1 MQEIIEKYL
10 DRLNKQYPKY
20 SDYTAHCSGLFTE
33 LLNCDYND
41 FPSANKSM
49 RYVKSILEELIT
61 YTFINVGVKN
71 YLKMIME
78 FFDLPEVKDFFSSAK
93 IDTNELYK
101 IIECV
106 KSRIIYWQGFE
117 NSPPEKHLKHILK
130 PLINTKLK

>member
-33 LLNCDYND
+33 LLNRDYND

-78 FFDLPEVKDFFSSAK
+78 FL
-93 IDTNELYK
+93 
-101 IIECV
+101 
-106 KSRIIYWQGFE
+106 IYR
-117 NSPPEKHLKHILK
+117 
-130 PLINTKLK
+130 KLKISFPLLK